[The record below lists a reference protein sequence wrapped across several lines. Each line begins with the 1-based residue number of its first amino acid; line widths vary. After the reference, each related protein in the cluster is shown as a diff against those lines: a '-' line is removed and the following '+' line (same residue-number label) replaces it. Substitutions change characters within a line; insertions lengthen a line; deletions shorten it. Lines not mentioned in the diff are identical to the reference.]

1 MLATLRNHRTLF
13 FAALTLGLCADYLF
27 YERAAGI
34 SVPLFVA
41 LALALRGVLA
51 RAEGRAIVRGNAI
64 LAGAALFFAA
74 CLAWRASP
82 TLTALNTLAL
92 LGLLALSVVLY
103 DNPEVL
109 WNAPAALIA
118 RLVGGV
124 ADALGL
130 PPVLAVRVA
139 RDLPREPGRTRN
151 LRPIGCG
158 LLLALPVLAVF
169 TMLLASADTVFAS
182 YVDQLFSFDLP
193 FELDSLFGHA
203 FFIGVMA
210 WASAGGLL
218 VSLLGGQLSAFGS
231 AFADIARALIGIVYV
246 APGEGVDD
254 LPAEGDTQELRLPRR
269 ALVSLGA
276 VEALT
281 VLGAVDLLFGSFMAI
296 QGAYFFGGLDTLA
309 RTGMTYSEYARRGF
323 FELLAVACLALALL
337 CALAIVTRRE
347 GGRERRFFL
356 GASGA
361 MIVLVLGLLA
371 SAFQRMSLYEAAYG
385 YTELR
390 IYTHSFMIWL
400 AVVLGLFL
408 LALLRNRAQ
417 LFVAGGLASALLYVA
432 LLNLANPD
440 ALIVRENIS
449 RLNMPAEQQLR
460 SSDEVDAY
468 YLTQL
473 SADATPALVGALGQ
487 FDPASWR
494 TIAAALAEQHA
505 QIAERMNT
513 SGWPAWHFGRAQ
525 AQWAIERAGLATPGA
540 R

>member
-1 MLATLRNHRTLF
+1 MLATLRNHHAVF
-13 FAALTLGLCADYLF
+13 YAALALGLCADYLF

-51 RAEGRAIVRGNAI
+51 SQEGRAGARGNAV
-64 LAGAALFFAA
+64 LAAAALFFAA

-92 LGLLALSVVLY
+92 LGLLLLSAVLY
-103 DNPEVL
+103 GNAAAL
-109 WNAPAALIA
+109 WQPPAALLA

-124 ADALGL
+124 ADAVGL

-139 RDLPREPGRTRN
+139 RDLPREPGRIRN
-151 LRPIGCG
+151 FRPVGCG

-169 TMLLASADTVFAS
+169 TVLLASADTVFAS
-182 YVDQLFSFDLP
+182 YVDQLFSFELP
-193 FELDSLFGHA
+193 FDLASLFGHA
-203 FFIGVMA
+203 FFIGAMA
-210 WASAGGLL
+210 WVCAGGLL
-218 VSLLGGQLSAFGS
+218 VALLGGQLSAFGS
-231 AFADIARALIGIVYV
+231 TFASLARAIIGIVYV
-246 APGEGVDD
+246 APGEADD
-254 LPAEGDTQELRLPRR
+254 ELPAEGDTQELRLPRR
-269 ALVSLGA
+269 ALISLGA

-309 RTGMTYSEYARRGF
+309 RTGMTYAEYARRGF

-337 CALAIVTRRE
+337 CALAVVTRRE
-347 GGRERRFFL
+347 GARERRIFL
-356 GASGA
+356 GASAA
-361 MIVLVLGLLA
+361 MIALVLGLLA
-371 SAFQRMSLYEAAYG
+371 SAFQRMALYEAAYG

-400 AVVLGLFL
+400 AALLGLFL

-417 LFVAGGLASALLYVA
+417 MFVAGGLASALVYVA

-440 ALIVRENIS
+440 ALIVRENIG
-449 RLNMPAEQQLR
+449 RLHMVLEQPR
-460 SSDEVDAY
+460 GDEQVDAY

-473 SADATPALVGALGQ
+473 SPDATPTLIGALGQ
-487 FDPASWR
+487 LDSASWQ

-505 QIAERMNT
+505 QIATRMNT
-513 SGWPAWHFGRAQ
+513 SGWPAWHLGRAQ
-525 AQWAIERAGLATPGA
+525 AQWAIERAGLATPGG

>member
-1 MLATLRNHRTLF
+1 MLATLRNPHTIF
-13 FAALTLGLCADYLF
+13 YAALALGLCADYLF
-27 YERAAGI
+27 YGRAAGI

-41 LALALRGVLA
+41 LALALRAVLA
-51 RAEGRAIVRGNAI
+51 SREGRAGTRAQAV

-92 LGLLALSVVLY
+92 LGLLALSAVLY
-103 DNPEVL
+103 GSAEAL
-109 WNAPAALIA
+109 WQAPAALIA
-118 RLVGGV
+118 RLVGGL
-124 ADALGL
+124 ADAGGL
-130 PPVLAVRVA
+130 PAVLFMRVA
-139 RDLPREPGRTRN
+139 RDLPRERGRTRN

-169 TMLLASADTVFAS
+169 TVLLASADTVFAS
-182 YVDQLFSFDLP
+182 YVDQLFSFELPFDLP
-193 FELDSLFGHA
+193 ELFGHA
-203 FFIGVMA
+203 FFIGAMA
-210 WASAGGLL
+210 WVCAGGLL
-218 VSLLGGQLSAFGS
+218 ISLLGGQLSAFGT
-231 AFADIARALIGIVYV
+231 AFAGLARAIIGIVYV
-246 APGEGVDD
+246 APGEGDE

-309 RTGMTYSEYARRGF
+309 RTGMTYAEYARRGF

-337 CALAIVTRRE
+337 CVLAVLTRRE
-347 GGRERRFFL
+347 GGRERRLFL
-356 GASGA
+356 GASAA
-361 MIVLVLGLLA
+361 MIALVLGLLA
-371 SAFQRMSLYEAAYG
+371 SAFQRMALYEAAYG

-417 LFVAGGLASALLYVA
+417 LFVAGGLASALLYLA

-440 ALIVRENIS
+440 ALIVRENIG
-449 RLNMPAEQQLR
+449 RLHVVLEQPR
-460 SSDEVDAY
+460 GDEQVDAY
-468 YLTQL
+468 YLTRL
-473 SADATPALVGALGQ
+473 SSDATPALVGALGQ
-487 FDPASWR
+487 LDPAAWQ

-505 QIAERMNT
+505 QIAERMRA
-513 SGWPAWHFGRAQ
+513 SGWPAWHLGSAR
-525 AQWAIERAGLATPGA
+525 AQWAIERAGLAAAGA